1 LARRE
6 ASLTLSVVVVVARP
20 QDAGVSSRV
29 DEDGDAEDNQAAM
42 TARALLSILR
52 LSQALARLRFA
63 TAVAAE
69 DVDEAIRLT
78 YMSKASLLDV
88 ARDGGSGAGGGGK
101 GVRRGGG
108 GWGVGAWEGVA
119 LS

>member
-1 LARRE
+1 VL
-6 ASLTLSVVVVVARP
+6 
-20 QDAGVSSRV
+20 SRV

-63 TAVAAE
+63 ESVDAA

-78 YMSKASLLDV
+78 YMSKASLQDV
-88 ARDGGSGAGGGGK
+88 NTTNNQAGG
-101 GVRRGGG
+101 
-108 GWGVGAWEGVA
+108 A
-119 LS
+119 